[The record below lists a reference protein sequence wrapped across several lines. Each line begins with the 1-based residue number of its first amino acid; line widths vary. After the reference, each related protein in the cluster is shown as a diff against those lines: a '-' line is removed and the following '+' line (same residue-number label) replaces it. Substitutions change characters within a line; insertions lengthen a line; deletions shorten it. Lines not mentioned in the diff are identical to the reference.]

1 MILIKINCLKGEILD
16 KNSIKISFAYVGVLV
31 GAGLASGQELLQY
44 FLSFGKTGLLGVLVV
59 WLLNIIFGK
68 IILTLASYYQAGN
81 HQDVLREIS
90 SPMINKFIDV
100 ALIVT
105 NFTIGF
111 VMIAGAGSSL
121 NQQFNIPVWL
131 GSLICAGLIILVSF
145 LDFDKI
151 TSIIGV
157 FTPILIALIIFTA
170 IITFVGKPFDI
181 NSLDKLTYD
190 MESPFSNIWISVIN
204 YYSMCA
210 ITGVSMAFVLG
221 GGVLKIGDSSKI
233 GKLGGWLVGLITSI
247 ATVTLFARIGDV
259 KNSDIPMVQIANDIS
274 PIFAVVFSLVIF
286 ALIFNTGFSLF
297 YSLSKRFS
305 KGKDK
310 NISMILIV
318 LVILGYAISFSG
330 FKKLVSIMY
339 PILGHIGFVLIITL
353 SLAWINEKSNIKI
366 EKNIRRK
373 MIRLFSKK
381 YKDDEV
387 TKKDIKDFN
396 KLGEM
401 SLVDTEEIKDTVKDH
416 VNDLYDK

>member
-1 MILIKINCLKGEILD
+1 MITIKNKCLKGDILD
-16 KNSIKISFAYVGVLV
+16 KDSIKISFAYVGVLV

-44 FLSFGKTGLLGVLVV
+44 FLSFGKIGLLGVLVV
-59 WLLNIIFGK
+59 WLLNVVFGK
-68 IILTLASYYQAGN
+68 IILTLASYYQADN
-81 HQDVLREIS
+81 HQEVLKEIS
-90 SPMINKFIDV
+90 SPMINRFIDL

-121 NQQFNIPVWL
+121 NQQFNLPIWL

-157 FTPILIALIIFTA
+157 FTPILIILIIITALI
-170 IITFVGKPFDI
+170 TFLGKPFDL
-181 NSLDKLTYD
+181 NALDKLTYG
-190 MESPFSNIWISVIN
+190 MKSPFSNIWISVIN

-247 ATVTLFARIGDV
+247 TTLTLFARIGDI

-305 KGKDK
+305 KGQDK
-310 NISMILIV
+310 NINKILIV

-339 PILGHIGFVLIITL
+339 PILGYIGLVLIVTL
-353 SLAWINEKSNIKI
+353 YIAWLKEKNNIKS
-366 EKNIRRK
+366 EKKIRRK
-373 MIRLFSKK
+373 MISLFSKK
-381 YKDDEV
+381 YKDDKM
-387 TKKDIKDFN
+387 TKKDIKDFH